1 MSAARAGRAAPSP
14 AARPLAA
21 GLTPWPR
28 GRAQLLLDQYRKKS
42 KLYRS
47 KVLLVPLGDDFRY
60 DKPQEW
66 DAQFLNYQ
74 RIFDFLNSQP
84 HLHVQVGAGSFGA
97 AEGLRV
103 PGAAWAGVRR
113 AGRGV
118 GLPAALRAACAV
130 PQAQFGTLSDYFDAL
145 YKKVGIVPGMK
156 PPGFPVLSGDFF
168 SYADREDHYWTG
180 YFTSR
185 PFYKSL
191 DRVLETHLR

>member
-1 MSAARAGRAAPSP
+1 MLQGQVALSP
-14 AARPLAA
+14 MALSGSQPHS
-21 GLTPWPR
+21 PFPR

-84 HLHVQVGAGSFGA
+84 NLHVQVC
-97 AEGLRV
+97 
-103 PGAAWAGVRR
+103 
-113 AGRGV
+113 AGRSGATQ
-118 GLPAALRAACAV
+118 GGQCWEGWWKPWHLAIALRAARAIL
-130 PQAQFGTLSDYFDAL
+130 QAQFGTLSDYFDAL

-180 YFTSR
+180 YYTSR

-191 DRVLETHLR
+191 DRVLEAHLR

>member
-1 MSAARAGRAAPSP
+1 MSGSKHFGHTQDALSCPV
-14 AARPLAA
+14 
-21 GLTPWPR
+21 TPD
-28 GRAQLLLDQYRKKS
+28 RAQLLLDQYRKKS
-42 KLYRS
+42 KLFRS

-84 HLHVQVGAGSFGA
+84 SLHVQVRAGAMLEVAGRHQRVDGAG
-97 AEGLRV
+97 
-103 PGAAWAGVRR
+103 R
-113 AGRGV
+113 AGGRQ
-118 GLPAALRAACAV
+118 LPTMLRAACDA

-145 YKKVGIVPGMK
+145 FKKVGIVPGMK
-156 PPGFPVLSGDFF
+156 LPGFPVLSGDFF

-180 YFTSR
+180 YYTSR

-191 DRVLETHLR
+191 DRVLEAHLR